1 MLFIYD
7 GSGLADEQETT
18 KSIIEVSLTSGDKK
32 IVYEVTGK
40 GISIT
45 NVKCFGDKIFFTVR
59 EADSIS
65 DKAMSVHSRGLFS
78 YSCSND
84 EIEEVSGQNINDYYV
99 VDGTMYYF
107 VTGEGLYK
115 IDIGSDISQ
124 KYGSQQ
130 NNVICVVYLQMENT
144 FILIII
150 STVIICGN
158 YMAFQKTDI

>member
-1 MLFIYD
+1 MIIMLWM
-7 GSGLADEQETT
+7 EQC
-18 KSIIEVSLTSGDKK
+18 
-32 IVYEVTGK
+32 
-40 GISIT
+40 IT
-45 NVKCFGDKIFFTVR
+45 LLR
-59 EADSIS
+59 
-65 DKAMSVHSRGLFS
+65 R
-78 YSCSND
+78 
-84 EIEEVSGQNINDYYV
+84 
-99 VDGTMYYF
+99 
-107 VTGEGLYK
+107 GLYK